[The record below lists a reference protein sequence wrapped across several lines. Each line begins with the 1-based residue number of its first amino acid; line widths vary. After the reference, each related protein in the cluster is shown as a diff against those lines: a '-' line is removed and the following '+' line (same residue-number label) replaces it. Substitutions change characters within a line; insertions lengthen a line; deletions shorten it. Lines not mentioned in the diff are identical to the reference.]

1 MNDRR
6 SKKKAKQFTENRLEK
21 KRVTVAEQEKIRA
34 KEEQKRRNRKH
45 SMHVVRAVKKTSEP
59 TYLTMVFSVILNLLL
74 GTGFT
79 LMLTSTYNLPVNIY
93 IFIPLLLLLSLG
105 ISYCHGQKEKLTSF
119 LLAGLLAS
127 TVWCFFMTD
136 LFHTNAQTRLV
147 YSTLQQRVFHAWKP
161 MWEADLLIERR
172 RDVTILMW
180 LVNFIPT
187 YFTSLTI
194 EKRRSIFLSL
204 IWYIPLLFGATVTS
218 SMTPKAIPCQLAVA
232 GILLLLIFHFV
243 RRLGDTST
251 DKRMLMITAPVL
263 ILSFLIG
270 GLFPKESYSY
280 DKLAASHFQELRGF
294 IQDLR
299 GRLKIGGE
307 PEKEEEQ
314 EEKGPGYVGS
324 ISFSEAENPIPFMN
338 VFEEDLSKV
347 GFFEPDDT
355 KLMTISRFFNDTE
368 NHSVLVNNRMIYLRS
383 TCMEIMSGNSWRT
396 FSPSEERELTDFY
409 SEDNEC
415 PQSEADFVLRV
426 RTLYPFEAYLV
437 PYYTDHFYISE
448 ESKYSDL
455 DIITHTTWNL
465 YERIPNSGVQDYDYA
480 FNTTPRKSQP
490 EWNPDY
496 LEEEVYGVCL
506 EVPEKT
512 KNSILKI
519 KKLPDWYKELLDGTR
534 TMTTSEKVNAV
545 VEYVRKLHPYDPDT
559 PYPPE
564 GADFVTWFI
573 TQSKTGFCVHYAT
586 TAAVLLRLIGVPTRY
601 ATGYLVGSDP
611 FVASNDVLM
620 RDAHAWFE
628 FFDPD
633 YGWVLDDP
641 TPGNAFNVSYY
652 NAYAIAKEYG
662 DMNYDYRE
670 TPTPSPTPSPTPTP
684 TVAPVQGT
692 IYGPTLSPNPTATPI
707 PESTFGLPFKLPPV
721 ILVILLVLVIVAAVL
736 ALLRLLYVLF
746 WKIRFKKD
754 PLSRRAIEYTRYFN
768 MHLYILEAADSRVVR
783 SIFTKAEYSN
793 ENITEEEL
801 KKLIRFG
808 LHNLDKQIPGRNV
821 LRRMLSKIL
830 RVSL

>member
-6 SKKKAKQFTENRLEK
+6 SKKKTKQFTENRLEK

-34 KEEQKRRNRKH
+34 KEEQKRRSRMH
-45 SMHVVRAVKKTSEP
+45 SMRVVRAVKKSSEP
-59 TYLTMVFSVILNLLL
+59 TFLTMIFSVILNLLL

-79 LMLTSTYNLPVNIY
+79 LMVTSTYRLPVNVY
-93 IFIPLLLLLSLG
+93 IFVPLLALLSLG
-105 ISYCHGQKEKLTSF
+105 ISYCHGQKEKLTSV

-136 LFHTNAQTRLV
+136 LFRTNAQTRFV

-161 MWEADLLIERR
+161 MWDAEQLIDRR
-172 RDVTILMW
+172 RDVTVLMW

-194 EKRRSIFLSL
+194 EKRRNIFLSL
-204 IWYIPLLFGATVTS
+204 IWYVPFLFCATVTS
-218 SMTPKAIPCQLAVA
+218 RMTPKAIPCQLAVA
-232 GILLLLIFHFV
+232 GILLLLIFQFV
-243 RRLGDTST
+243 RRLGDAST

-263 ILSFLIG
+263 LLSFLIG
-270 GLFPKESYSY
+270 GLFPKEGYSR

-294 IQDLR
+294 VQDL
-299 GRLKIGGE
+299 GKRLKIGGQ
-307 PEKEEEQ
+307 PEDEENQEEQ
-314 EEKGPGYVGS
+314 LPGYVGS
-324 ISFSEAENPIPFMN
+324 ISFADEESLVPSMN
-338 VFEEDLSKV
+338 ILEEDLSKV
-347 GFFEPDDT
+347 GFFEPEDT
-355 KLMTISRFFNDTE
+355 KLMTISRYFNDTE
-368 NHSVLVNNRMIYLRS
+368 NHSVIVNNRMVYLRS
-383 TCMEIMSGNSWRT
+383 TCMEVMGGNSWRT
-396 FSPSEERELTDFY
+396 YSPSEERELTDFY
-409 SEDNEC
+409 SEENEC

-426 RTLYPFEAYLV
+426 HTLYPFEAYLV

-448 ESKYSDL
+448 ESKYADL
-455 DIITHTTWNL
+455 EIDTRTSWIL
-465 YERIPNSGVQDYDYA
+465 YERIPNSGAQDYDYA
-480 FNTTPRKSQP
+480 FNTTPQKSQP
-490 EWNPDY
+490 EWNPEY

-512 KNSILKI
+512 KESILKI
-519 KKLPDWYKELLDGTR
+519 KKLPDWYKELIDGTR
-534 TMTTSEKVNAV
+534 TMTTGEKVNAV
-545 VEYVRKLHPYDPDT
+545 VEYVRKLHPYDINT

-601 ATGYLVGSDP
+601 ATGYLVSSDP
-611 FVASNDVLM
+611 FVASNDVSM
-620 RDAHAWFE
+620 KDAHAWFE

-641 TPGNAFNVSYY
+641 TPGNAINVSYY
-652 NAYAIAKEYG
+652 NAYAIAKQYG
-662 DMNYDYRE
+662 DMNYDFRE

-684 TVAPVQGT
+684 TKAPVQGT
-692 IYGPTLSPNPTATPI
+692 IYGPTMSPTPTVTPI
-707 PESTFGLPFKLPPV
+707 PESTFGLPFKIPSV
-721 ILVILLVLVIVAAVL
+721 ILVILLVLVITAAVI
-736 ALLRLLYVLF
+736 ALLRFLYNLF

-754 PLSRRAIEYTRYFN
+754 SLNLRAIEYTRYFN
-768 MHLYILEAADSRVVR
+768 MHLHILEAADSRVVR

-793 ENITEEEL
+793 ESITEEEL
-801 KKLIRFG
+801 EKLIRFG